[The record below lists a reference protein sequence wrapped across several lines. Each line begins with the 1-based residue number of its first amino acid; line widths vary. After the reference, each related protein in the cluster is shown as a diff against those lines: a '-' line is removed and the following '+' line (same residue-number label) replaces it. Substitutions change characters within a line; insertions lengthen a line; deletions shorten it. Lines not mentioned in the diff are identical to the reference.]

1 MEKQNR
7 QPELTLLF
15 TVLLTGIGGRAGGNG
30 PPDLLIGF
38 GCAWSTLLLA
48 RCRSQQPYI
57 RSSDATVM
65 KGKSPL
71 ELQLPSTDNNK
82 NPVE

>member
-30 PPDLLIGF
+30 PTDLLIGF
-38 GCAWSTLLLA
+38 GCAWSTLCW
-48 RCRSQQPYI
+48 RVVDP
-57 RSSDATVM
+57 SSLTFV
-65 KGKSPL
+65 
-71 ELQLPSTDNNK
+71 
-82 NPVE
+82 PVGQRL